1 MTGLGAFEHINSWR
15 RSIRPSGGRFHC
27 LVETMALNWNDMLVV
42 GGLCLLVVLL
52 IARLLIRD

>member
-1 MTGLGAFEHINSWR
+1 
-15 RSIRPSGGRFHC
+15 
-27 LVETMALNWNDMLVV
+27 MALNWNDMLVV